1 MDVYAAETNVLSNFQ
16 GVKFILS
23 VNRGLE
29 NFDSSFRATYCISKI
44 VILGTKSLAK
54 ASRKLRESRA
64 KARHLLAMCWPI
76 FWHTYLLCLPVLLRL
91 LVEKPVENQ
100 DHPFYIDKVYIDK
113 VSH

>member
-1 MDVYAAETNVLSNFQ
+1 MDVYAAETNVISNFQ

-44 VILGTKSLAK
+44 VILGTKS
-54 ASRKLRESRA
+54 RESFA

>member
-1 MDVYAAETNVLSNFQ
+1 MLYFQ
-16 GVKFILS
+16 
-23 VNRGLE
+23 
-29 NFDSSFRATYCISKI
+29 DSDFGDEI
-44 VILGTKSLAK
+44 
-54 ASRKLRESRA
+54 SRKLRESRA